1 MTSAYGMHMPQ
12 FALPT
17 GFRVPAPF
25 WDLRSGA
32 REHEAA
38 AAMIDELRREQRPQ
52 DARFGPETVV
62 IGKSEV
68 DDDILVT
75 TDEALW
81 VVRLTWKQSTESPGF
96 PAAWRFDDVDD
107 FNDHLARRY
116 AAASPA
122 PAGAAPDTTDVATPD
137 GATDATGDAVADDV
151 TAADDGLIRS
161 TDVPYSAA
169 PVGAGTSPGGV
180 DTVIAMIT
188 SVDGATAGH
197 AAPDGEGTDDDGE
210 DTDTAPRF
218 IIPVR
223 LDSAQSEE
231 TGPTRAATRER
242 SLLRRLFDRRS

>member
-96 PAAWRFDDVDD
+96 PAAWRFDDIDD

-116 AAASPA
+116 AAPA
-122 PAGAAPDTTDVATPD
+122 PAPADDTAPAADTAPDTTDVT
-137 GATDATGDAVADDV
+137 GAAAADDV
-151 TAADDGLIRS
+151 MPEDDRLIRS
-161 TDVPYSAA
+161 TDVPYRAA

-188 SVDGATAGH
+188 SIDGATAGD
-197 AAPDGEGTDDDGE
+197 AAPDGEGTDDDE

-231 TGPTRAATRER
+231 TEPTRAATRER
-242 SLLRRLFDRRS
+242 SLLRRLFDRRT